1 MNSNQNNNRGK
12 GGGNKRNMTAIVS
25 ILLWALVLTLLVN
38 LATSRL
44 QQANSVEVSYG
55 QFRQLIMQDAVES
68 VVMSSGKYTFT
79 LKEGYSLSVGEDG
92 EVTVRTP
99 EEGGQDSQA
108 AQTPQESGTT
118 GGVLDLPLLDGTAPQ
133 QQPVQSQN
141 QAQSAGGRESL
152 VYFCAPITQASIRD
166 DDLVSLLEEHGVTNF
181 GPEYVEPINPI
192 LSVLLSW
199 VLPMVLIMVVF
210 SLLMRGM
217 AGKMGGGI
225 GNLGKS
231 NAKVYVERKTG
242 VTFKD
247 VAGQDEAKESLVE
260 IIDFLHNPQKYTE
273 IGAKLPKGA
282 LLVGPPGT
290 GKTLLAKAVA
300 GEANVPFFSISGSDF
315 VEMFVGMGAAR
326 VRDLFKEANKMAP
339 CIVVI
344 DEIDTIGILLDPTG
358 KSRDNRMGGND
369 EREQTLNQLLAEMDG
384 FDPTKGVIL
393 LAATN
398 RPEVLDQ
405 ALLRPG
411 RFDRRI
417 IVDRPN
423 LAGRLATLQVHTRN
437 IRLAEDVNLRKIA
450 IATAGTVGADLA
462 NLVNEA
468 ALRAVRLGRKAVN
481 QEDLLA
487 AFELVIA
494 GAEKKGSVLSEF
506 EKKLVAY
513 HEVGHAMVAYRQKH
527 AEPVSKITIVPHT
540 QGALGYTLHLPEE
553 DKHLH
558 TRDELLAQI
567 TVSMGGRVAE
577 ELVLHT
583 MTNGAAQDIQDA
595 TGIAR
600 NMVAMFGMS
609 DEFGMMALASR
620 RSQYLDG
627 GYGIDCAQDTAAAMD
642 RAVRDLIDACYKKAV
657 EILSHSREDMDK
669 VVEYLLEKET
679 ITGAEMVAILE
690 GRDPALADNFPDPDG
705 KGTVGPPAE
714 PVSDPIPL
722 SGGEPQPPNGG
733 GMEFGPEGKPKE

>member
-68 VVMSSGKYTFT
+68 VVMASGKYTFT

-152 VYFCAPITQASIRD
+152 VYFCAPLTD
-166 DDLVSLLEEHGVTNF
+166 DIPELVSLMEAHGITNF

-199 VLPMVLIMVVF
+199 VLPMALIMVVF

-339 CIVVI
+339 CIVFI
-344 DEIDTIGILLDPTG
+344 DEIDTIG

-437 IRLAEDVNLRKIA
+437 IRLAEDVDLRKIA